1 MRGFFYRLSNKIQ
14 YFMQGRYGVD
24 ALGIFLLI
32 MGFAMTFLSSI
43 RPLAWFAIPSLAI
56 IIFAY
61 FRIFSKNYEKR
72 RRELMKYERATGKVR
87 ERFSL
92 MKRIFAERKTHKHL
106 RCKTCKTLLR
116 VPRGKGKIEITCPKC
131 RTKMIRKT

>member
-1 MRGFFYRLSNKIQ
+1 MRGFFYRISNTIQ
-14 YFMQGRYGVD
+14 YFMQGRYGID
-24 ALGIFLLI
+24 RLGIFLI
-32 MGFAMTFLSSI
+32 ITGFAMTFLAGI
-43 RPLAWFAIPSLAI
+43 RPLGILAFPSLAV

-61 FRIFSKNYEKR
+61 VRIFSKNHEKR
-72 RRELMKYERATGKVR
+72 RRELMKYERAAGKAR

-106 RCKTCKTLLR
+106 RCKTCKTRLR

-131 RTKMIRKT
+131 RTKIIKRT